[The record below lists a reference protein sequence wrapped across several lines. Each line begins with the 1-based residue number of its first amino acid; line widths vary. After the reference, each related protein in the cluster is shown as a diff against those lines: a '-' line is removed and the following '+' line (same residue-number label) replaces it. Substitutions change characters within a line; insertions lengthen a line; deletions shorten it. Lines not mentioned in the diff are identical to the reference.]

1 MAVPY
6 AIWAG
11 MGMPTMNPSAHHN
24 IAYGIPAIPPSA
36 NPLVVDPMGAIRDYT
51 EHATNADPK
60 QLCDVWALKCLEDW
74 AKDDAYRKVIIE
86 VISSR
91 LDLPW
96 PHNYK
101 ALDILGVM
109 PLGSTL
115 ELYDK
120 VKALAEAPSSVVGAA
135 ELKKLAKPL
144 ADKADEE
151 RKKKEEQEMNK
162 RQAAIAAMW
171 GGLWAD
177 NATNAPAGLAAAG
190 FYGWQYPYQVVP
202 GVPAQAPV
210 QWTSK
215 APEGWTPSS
224 ITPVPQVYP
233 FSRAGYYA
241 LVPVDS
247 APPDP
252 PKPTSYRVSVTA
264 SPGPA
269 LHGVSKTV
277 PLGLD
282 QLAQLWEKQ
291 RQDRGWG

>member
-11 MGMPTMNPSAHHN
+11 MGMPTMNPPAPHN

-36 NPLVVDPMGAIRDYT
+36 KYASRTLLPLSRRSVATMQKLYVLSLSPLVVDPMGAIRDYT

-120 VKALAEAPSSVVGAA
+120 VKALAEAPSSVVGGA

-151 RKKKEEQEMNK
+151 RKKQEEQEMNK

-177 NATNAPAGLAAAG
+177 NATNAPAGLTAAG

-215 APEGWTPSS
+215 APEGWTPY
-224 ITPVPQVYP
+224 V
-233 FSRAGYYA
+233 
-241 LVPVDS
+241 L
-247 APPDP
+247 AP
-252 PKPTSYRVSVTA
+252 
-264 SPGPA
+264 
-269 LHGVSKTV
+269 V
-277 PLGLD
+277 PLGNCPVL
-282 QLAQLWEKQ
+282 
-291 RQDRGWG
+291 GWPRPS